1 MSADD
6 VGGSLLLLPG
16 GQQLLFVLCG
26 LPADLRQLF
35 LTLCQ
40 FLRQLRRAL
49 GDLVRPGS
57 NSRQLCL
64 GLGRPGHLLGLPAAQ
79 LLQLGRRRRC
89 RIATAAHFLAEGCYL
104 VFQGPGGGVYFLHAP
119 GHDLHLLVQGLRAAA
134 ALAHLPIH
142 ALDGL
147 GVVLSRGPSH
157 GGGGFMLADGALQS
171 RDPSSLFLG
180 SAVVFMEQAGAFL
193 RLGIYPVQLVL
204 GLFLVGLGRLKI
216 RLQLQPVRLQLLQVL
231 QPDADLQ
238 GPQLIPEHQV
248 FLGRLRLLAQGL
260 HLQLQL
266 CDLIVDAHQV
276 LLCALELP
284 LGLLLAVAVL
294 ADARRLL
301 EYLPPI
307 VAADGED
314 LIDLTLAN
322 DGIALPAHAG
332 VHEQLIHVLEPH
344 GLAVDIILRLP
355 AAVIAAGHR
364 HLRLIAVKY
373 MLGIVN
379 DQRHLGK
386 AHGPALFGAA
396 EDYILHLGAA
406 KLAAVLLA
414 HDPADGIGYIGLSG
428 PIGAHDGGDV
438 LAKV

>member
-1 MSADD
+1 MGHAGAQHRH
-6 VGGSLLLLPG
+6 GGLLLTG
-16 GQQLLFVLCG
+16 GG
-26 LPADLRQLF
+26 LQPADL
-35 LTLCQ
+35 
-40 FLRQLRRAL
+40 
-49 GDLVRPGS
+49 G
-57 NSRQLCL
+57 
-64 GLGRPGHLLGLPAAQ
+64 AQ
-79 LLQLGRRRRC
+79 
-89 RIATAAHFLAEGCYL
+89 
-104 VFQGPGGGVYFLHAP
+104 
-119 GHDLHLLVQGLRAAA
+119 
-134 ALAHLPIH
+134 
-142 ALDGL
+142 GL
-147 GVVLSRGPSH
+147 GVHIVLPH
-157 GGGGFMLADGALQS
+157 LLTAALTLLVGGVQ
-171 RDPSSLFLG
+171 RD
-180 SAVVFMEQAGAFL
+180 
-193 RLGIYPVQLVL
+193 L
-204 GLFLVGLGRLKI
+204 GLAALLSG
-216 RLQLQPVRLQLLQVL
+216 QLRVRLQLHLGSADILQLL
-231 QPDADLQ
+231 QPHGDLQ
-238 GPQLIPEHQV
+238 HPQLVPQHQV
-248 FLGRLRLLAQGL
+248 FFRRFRLLPQRL

-266 CDLIVDAHQV
+266 GDLVVDAHQI
-276 LLCALELP
+276 LLCALQLP

-301 EYLPPI
+301 EHLP
-307 VAADGED
+307 ALAGFDGQD
-314 LIDLTLAN
+314 LVDLALSN
-322 DGIALPAHAG
+322 DGVALPAHAG

-406 KLAAVLLA
+406 KLAAVLLT